1 MKKLILLFAAILMAS
16 TGLWAQTKNVTYR
29 YPVYYS
35 EGDAASGIKEWKTAS
50 VDATVVTNS
59 EEPVTWGA
67 DGTTTWYVVIG
78 TDVQLSK
85 GAICLGDVRL
95 ILADDS
101 KLVATGY
108 ASDPDVSWR
117 NYAGIQVSSDNC
129 SLTIYGQ
136 AAQSGQLKA
145 TGGEKSAG
153 IGGGNVA
160 FGSNITINGGRV
172 EATGGDFGAGIG
184 AGEMSSGPNITIND
198 GTITAIGGDYGAG
211 IGNGASNTHSNI
223 TINGGT
229 ITAFGGYSGAGIGA
243 GSDCSGS
250 NITINDGT
258 ITAIGGD
265 SGAGIGGSNCKVTIA
280 TSLFVKAGDSENS
293 TAEIANTGADL
304 ATDLVSY
311 HYVSIKFKKF
321 AVTYGDNVTV
331 SPKFTSGAEIDY
343 GTEITFTAADHSA
356 DDYVFIGFYKE
367 STFDTPITTG
377 VSGQTYTVT
386 VADAAISVYAKY
398 MKYVFADYVCPV
410 YNESTD
416 ITKGIEKWETETVK
430 AYVVTDATNTPVT
443 WGEAGETTW
452 YVVIGEYVRLSQG
465 AICAGDVNL
474 ILADGAKLIATGG
487 ENQAGIQ
494 VSGDGNSLTIYCQ
507 TAQSGQL
514 EAYGGSNAAGI
525 GGGVQGSSSYITIN
539 GGMVTATGGNH
550 GAGIGGGDHGK
561 GSNITING
569 GIITASGEENVQH
582 YGGAGIGGGYM
593 GSGSN
598 ITINGGELMVTGGTF
613 AAGIGGGY
621 QGSGSDIT
629 INGGTIT
636 ASGEENVQH
645 YGGAGIGGGYMGS
658 GSNITINGGS
668 VTANGKGGG
677 AGIGGGYMGSGS
689 NIIIYDGIITAIS
702 EENDI
707 DYCGAGIGGG
717 CQSNGSD
724 ITIYDGKVTATGG
737 FFAAGIGGGGGCP
750 GSYITIN
757 GGELMVTGGTFAAG
771 IGGGY
776 QGSGSY
782 ITINGGVV
790 KARGGDNGG
799 DALGNGLNAVTAASN
814 IKVEASL
821 EVKTG
826 TTTIEHDYDE
836 DIASKLVGIGS
847 VTITPHYFT
856 MYIDKNGVEQN
867 INAWVVLSASER
879 VTWGEV
885 GKTTWYV
892 VSGEIALDKGADCA
906 GDVCLILADG
916 AKLTVKGTSGKA
928 GIKVSGEGISLTIY
942 GQIGQTGQLIA
953 TGGSS
958 SAGIGG
964 GNKENGS
971 YITINGGTVTAT
983 GTAGAG
989 IGGGAYGAGS
999 HITING
1005 GMVTA
1010 TGVVGAGIGGGSK
1023 GGIGSYIYING
1034 GMVTA
1039 TGNDNNGSHGDAI
1052 GNGASA
1058 TTSSSNIF
1066 VANILTLKAGNTEN
1080 PNNMIENIGD
1090 DLAESFAGKRYVTVS
1105 DDICNITVNQDPNN
1119 KANYYSTFHSGTKAY
1134 SVPEG
1139 VTAYTGVVD
1148 GSVLRLTPVADGII
1162 PAGEAVILK
1171 LTSDK
1176 DFTATKQQFD
1186 LTAKITKATK
1196 SGTNALTGTDEE
1208 KTLGANDYAL
1218 SLGQN
1223 GVGFYLWNGK
1233 SISAHK
1239 AYLTLDSPTM
1249 AKAFTF
1255 MFDDGETTA
1264 IEQPAINGKQSGDT
1278 YNLNGVRVDENYK
1291 GIVIKNGNKVL
1302 QK

>member
-1 MKKLILLFAAILMAS
+1 
-16 TGLWAQTKNVTYR
+16 
-29 YPVYYS
+29 
-35 EGDAASGIKEWKTAS
+35 
-50 VDATVVTNS
+50 
-59 EEPVTWGA
+59 
-67 DGTTTWYVVIG
+67 
-78 TDVQLSK
+78 
-85 GAICLGDVRL
+85 
-95 ILADDS
+95 
-101 KLVATGY
+101 
-108 ASDPDVSWR
+108 
-117 NYAGIQVSSDNC
+117 
-129 SLTIYGQ
+129 
-136 AAQSGQLKA
+136 
-145 TGGEKSAG
+145 
-153 IGGGNVA
+153 
-160 FGSNITINGGRV
+160 
-172 EATGGDFGAGIG
+172 
-184 AGEMSSGPNITIND
+184 
-198 GTITAIGGDYGAG
+198 
-211 IGNGASNTHSNI
+211 
-223 TINGGT
+223 
-229 ITAFGGYSGAGIGA
+229 
-243 GSDCSGS
+243 
-250 NITINDGT
+250 
-258 ITAIGGD
+258 
-265 SGAGIGGSNCKVTIA
+265 
-280 TSLFVKAGDSENS
+280 
-293 TAEIANTGADL
+293 
-304 ATDLVSY
+304 
-311 HYVSIKFKKF
+311 
-321 AVTYGDNVTV
+321 
-331 SPKFTSGAEIDY
+331 
-343 GTEITFTAADHSA
+343 
-356 DDYVFIGFYKE
+356 
-367 STFDTPITTG
+367 
-377 VSGQTYTVT
+377 
-386 VADAAISVYAKY
+386 
-398 MKYVFADYVCPV
+398 
-410 YNESTD
+410 
-416 ITKGIEKWETETVK
+416 
-430 AYVVTDATNTPVT
+430 
-443 WGEAGETTW
+443 
-452 YVVIGEYVRLSQG
+452 
-465 AICAGDVNL
+465 
-474 ILADGAKLIATGG
+474 
-487 ENQAGIQ
+487 
-494 VSGDGNSLTIYCQ
+494 
-507 TAQSGQL
+507 
-514 EAYGGSNAAGI
+514 
-525 GGGVQGSSSYITIN
+525 
-539 GGMVTATGGNH
+539 
-550 GAGIGGGDHGK
+550 
-561 GSNITING
+561 
-569 GIITASGEENVQH
+569 
-582 YGGAGIGGGYM
+582 
-593 GSGSN
+593 
-598 ITINGGELMVTGGTF
+598 
-613 AAGIGGGY
+613 
-621 QGSGSDIT
+621 
-629 INGGTIT
+629 
-636 ASGEENVQH
+636 
-645 YGGAGIGGGYMGS
+645 MGS

-677 AGIGGGYMGSGS
+677 AGIGGGYMGS
-689 NIIIYDGIITAIS
+689 
-702 EENDI
+702 
-707 DYCGAGIGGG
+707 
-717 CQSNGSD
+717 GSD

-1223 GVGFYLWNGK
+1223 GVGFYKWEGK
-1233 SISAHK
+1233 SIGAHK
-1239 AYLTLDSPTM
+1239 AYLTLDDNDDNEGGN

-1255 MFDDGETTA
+1255 QFEDDEATS
-1264 IEQPAINGKQSGDT
+1264 IHNSQFIIHNSENDVM
-1278 YNLNGVRVDENYK
+1278 YNLNGMRVDETYK
-1291 GIVIKNGNKVL
+1291 GIVIKNGKKVL